1 MTIGNIRHKGLSE
14 LYETGRSRKIN
25 KQFQRRAMELL
36 DILDAATDLKD
47 LSGIKNFHPLKGDR
61 KGQYSM
67 HVSGNWVITFKFEKG
82 DAFDVNFEDY
92 H

>member
-1 MTIGNIRHKGLSE
+1 VTIGNIRHKGLSE